1 MEQLFDL
8 HQVSTLQKLTI
19 ASLYLKLDKFVWY
32 QWLCDHEKYSIISS
46 PIFIEELIA
55 HYRDINNN
63 TFFSELVNLKLKG
76 LVIEHMKQFQKLSIQ
91 VKNIA

>member
-8 HQVSTLQKLTI
+8 HQVSTLQKVTI
-19 ASLYLKLDKFVWY
+19 ASLYLKLDEFVWY

-46 PIFIEELIA
+46 PIFIEKLIA

-76 LVIEHMKQFQKLSIQ
+76 LVIEHMKQLQKLSLQ